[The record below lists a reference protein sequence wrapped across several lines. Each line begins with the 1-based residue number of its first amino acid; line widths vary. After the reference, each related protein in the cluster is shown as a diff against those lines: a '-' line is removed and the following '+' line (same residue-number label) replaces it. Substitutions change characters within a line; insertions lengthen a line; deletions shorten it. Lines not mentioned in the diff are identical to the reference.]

1 MASGARAAHC
11 RLMPPLAAYGTD
23 AGGAGGSARLA
34 QDGISAHCRGKRGR
48 NFTWRFTTACT
59 RRHQHTIGRGV
70 RPTLTTAKGIESATT
85 VRRSG
90 WLSEH
95 KSSGVFTPKLESGP
109 VHGWLCH
116 TASVAGAHGWGSTAS
131 TVDRTR
137 SGITNSPT

>member
-34 QDGISAHCRGKRGR
+34 QDGISAHCRGNRGR

-59 RRHQHTIGRGV
+59 RRHQHTIGWAV
-70 RPTLTTAKGIESATT
+70 RPTLTTANGIESATT

-90 WLSEH
+90 WLREQR
-95 KSSGVFTPKLESGP
+95 SSGVLSPKLVSGP
-109 VHGWLCH
+109 THG
-116 TASVAGAHGWGSTAS
+116 
-131 TVDRTR
+131 
-137 SGITNSPT
+137 